1 MYFFRDIKTLVPR
14 VLARRARSQIA
25 LILALVLPVVLGAVL
40 LGADFAVMYY
50 NWGLLQKAADSA
62 ALAGA
67 AYLPGSIS
75 QVNSTAISYAKLN
88 GAGSITG
95 DTINVTL
102 DGAASPQWVQVQLSR
117 VEPYLFGRLLGLKTA
132 TVGATAKAG
141 IVVPCSTAGS
151 SHLIPIGIDCT
162 TGTCY
167 TPGQVITLTQAQ
179 LGPGNWGPLSLPGM
193 SGVSNME
200 TVTSNGW
207 TSPNASD
214 ATQILTVNSAGCAT
228 TNPGCTTMQP
238 GIGGVQAILRGVTDR
253 INAST
258 SLELGDTWQNP
269 NPADPRVVE
278 VPMVNYAGVTGASTQ
293 APITGFAQVWLV
305 GGGSGN
311 SLQVIFIS
319 AVAPGNI
326 PGGTCPS
333 FGSYR
338 ALLLQ

>member
-1 MYFFRDIKTLVPR
+1 MLVLT
-14 VLARRARSQIA
+14 VLARRTRAQIA
-25 LILALVLPVVLGAVL
+25 LILTLVLPVVLGAVL

-67 AYLPGSIS
+67 SYLPGSTA
-75 QVNSTAISYAKLN
+75 QAKSTANTYARLN
-88 GAGSITG
+88 GAGATAG
-95 DTINVTL
+95 DTITITV
-102 DGAASPQWVQVQLSR
+102 DGAASPHWVQVQLTR
-117 VEPYLFGRLLGLKTA
+117 VQSYYFGKLVGLKTA

-151 SHLIPIGIDCT
+151 GHLIPIGIDCAT
-162 TGTCY
+162 STCY

-193 SGVSNME
+193 SGTSNME
-200 TVTSNGW
+200 TVTANGW
-207 TSPNASD
+207 TSPNPSD

-228 TNPGCTTMQP
+228 SNPGCATMQP

-253 INAST
+253 INT
-258 SLELGDTWQNP
+258 SNSLALGDSWQNP

-278 VPMVNYAGVTGASTQ
+278 VPMVNYAGVTGASVL
-293 APITGFAQVWLV
+293 APITGFAEAWLI
-305 GGGSGN
+305 GGSSGN
-311 SLQVIFIS
+311 GLQIIFIS

-326 PGGTCPS
+326 PGGTCQS
-333 FGSYR
+333 FGTYR